1 MKRVVVT
8 GLGMISPLANN
19 VEESWERLLNGEC
32 GILKIQSY
40 DASEMPVQIAAE
52 VKNFNPMDFGIEKK
66 EVKKLARNTQFA
78 IAASKMALE
87 DSGLSLETMN
97 PFDIGVVISS
107 GIGGMEIF
115 EEQHKNM
122 LDKGIKEFLLLP
134 FRR

>member
-52 VKNFNPMDFGIEKK
+52 VKILILWTLELRKK
-66 EVKKLARNTQFA
+66 K
-78 IAASKMALE
+78 
-87 DSGLSLETMN
+87 
-97 PFDIGVVISS
+97 
-107 GIGGMEIF
+107 
-115 EEQHKNM
+115 
-122 LDKGIKEFLLLP
+122 
-134 FRR
+134 

>member
-52 VKNFNPMDFGIEKK
+52 VKILILWTLELRKRSEKIS
-66 EVKKLARNTQFA
+66 KKYTICDCRFQN
-78 IAASKMALE
+78 
-87 DSGLSLETMN
+87 
-97 PFDIGVVISS
+97 
-107 GIGGMEIF
+107 GIGRLRIIF
-115 EEQHKNM
+115 RNNE
-122 LDKGIKEFLLLP
+122 P
-134 FRR
+134 F